1 MSIKTLKM
9 AVERNTRNS
18 KRFPK
23 ISSEGILPGSIHATY
38 ARCGKL
44 GCKCARG
51 EPHGPYYHRYYRIG
65 DRIQKEY
72 IPLAQLED
80 VRSAC
85 ARHRDLQSEIRANN
99 QRYNELM
106 SQFKTMLKELDS

>member
-1 MSIKTLKM
+1 M
-9 AVERNTRNS
+9 ALERNTKNS

-23 ISSEGILPGSIHATY
+23 IPSEGILPGSIHATY
-38 ARCGKL
+38 ARCGKSN
-44 GCKCARG
+44 CKCAQG

-65 DRIQKEY
+65 SRIGKEY
-72 IPLAQLED
+72 IPLSQLD
-80 VRSAC
+80 DFRSAC
-85 ARHRDLQSEIRANN
+85 DRHRELQSDLRANN

>member
-1 MSIKTLKM
+1 MALLSPNM
-9 AVERNTRNS
+9 AVKRNTKNS

-23 ISSEGILPGSIHATY
+23 IPSEGILPGSIHATY

-44 GCKCARG
+44 NCKCARG

-65 DRIQKEY
+65 DRIEKEY
-72 IPLAQLED
+72 IPLGHLDA

-85 ARHRDLQSEIRANN
+85 DRHRELQSEIRANN
-99 QRYNELM
+99 QRHNELM
-106 SQFKTMLKELDS
+106 SQFKMMLKELDS